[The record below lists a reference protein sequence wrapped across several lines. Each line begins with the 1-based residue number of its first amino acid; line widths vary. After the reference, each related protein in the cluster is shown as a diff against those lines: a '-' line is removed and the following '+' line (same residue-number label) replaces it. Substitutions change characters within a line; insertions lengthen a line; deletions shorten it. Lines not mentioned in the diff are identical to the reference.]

1 MSSLASRAPARRAQV
16 AVALWLL
23 FLAACLLVVT
33 RTTFTTDLS
42 AFLPRNP
49 NAEQRL
55 LVEQLKTGVLS
66 RTLLAAVSGGTPQ
79 QRAQASL
86 TLATQLRTD
95 AQFES
100 VVNGA
105 LDPAQRDRDGALLF
119 RYRYL
124 LSPAVTPDHF
134 TVGGLKASF
143 DDTLDLL
150 ASPAGLA
157 LKPLVNR
164 DPTGEMLR
172 IADTL
177 DAGGHPP
184 IAYGAWSSRDGQ
196 RAMLLLT
203 TEASG
208 SNTDAQ
214 EHAIDTLRGRF
225 DALHSGLS
233 LEVTGAPTFA
243 VDSRHSI
250 KSEVTRLSIISA
262 VLIVTILLFT
272 YRSAV
277 MLGLSLVPVLSGA
290 LAGVAAVSLGF
301 GSVHGIT
308 LGFGT
313 TLIGEAVDYSIYLFV
328 QSGDATRRGGLL
340 RRRKRLG
347 ADSVDA
353 METVDTLETANALQ
367 TSNATLATAPV
378 SAADE
383 RTQRRASR
391 DARLRRWVAR
401 SWPTV
406 RLGMLTSI
414 CGFSAL
420 TFSSFP
426 GLAQLGVYSIAGLV
440 VAAAVTRW
448 VLPVLTPLSLSMR
461 DLSVMGGRFVR
472 AADVARRFRWL
483 ALGVLAAVVLL
494 AVLTHRQPWLN
505 DQLNSLSPV
514 SPAAQARDVALREQI
529 GAPDARY
536 MAVVSA
542 PTLDAALQ
550 GAEAAAPALD
560 RLIASH
566 AIGGYESPAR
576 YLPSE
581 ATQRSRQNALPSAV
595 DLRARLAQAAAGT
608 PFETS
613 ALEAFIGDVDTA
625 RTQPLLNAAWLRG
638 TSLGVGVNAL
648 VNCSPGRCD
657 ALLPLRLPDGP
668 REIDAP
674 AVQAAL
680 AGINDGPARITFVD
694 LKGASDAM
702 YERYMREAIKLSLA
716 GLVLI
721 IVLLALMQRS
731 FIGMLRVLSPLA
743 AAVLAVVA
751 GLALAGISLTLL
763 HVIGLLLIVAVGS
776 NYALFFNRK
785 LDDDIPQAVTF
796 ASLAVANLT
805 TVAGFGV
812 LALSSLPLLR
822 AFGET
827 VAPGAILALWLA
839 ALLAPRERAPVAGSP
854 GELRRAG
861 RPTRPIAPMAS
872 TQDRPSREATQSSPL
887 PPLTQSG
894 RPEQP
899 DGAHPA
905 QTL

>member
-1 MSSLASRAPARRAQV
+1 MSTPAPRLPGRRGQV
-16 AVALWLL
+16 AVTLWLV
-23 FLAACLLVVT
+23 FLVACLLVVA
-33 RTTFTTDLS
+33 RTTFTADLS

-55 LVEQLKTGVLS
+55 LVEQLKSGVLS
-66 RTLLAAVSGGTPQ
+66 RTLLAAISGGTPQ
-79 QRAQASL
+79 QRAAASL
-86 TLATQLRTD
+86 ALGTRLRTD
-95 AQFES
+95 AQFDS

-124 LSPAVTPDHF
+124 LSPAVTPAHF
-134 TVGGLKASF
+134 SVEGLKASF

-172 IADTL
+172 LADAL

-184 IAYGAWSSRDGQ
+184 VSYGAWSSRDGQ

-203 TEASG
+203 TVASG
-208 SNTDAQ
+208 SDTDAQ
-214 EHAIDTLRGRF
+214 ERAIGTLRASF
-225 DALHSGLS
+225 DALHSGGAPGTTSGLK
-233 LEVTGAPTFA
+233 LDITGAPTFA
-243 VDSRHSI
+243 VDSRRMI
-250 KSEVTRLSIISA
+250 KHEVERLSIVSA
-262 VLIVTILLFT
+262 VLIITILLFA
-272 YRSAV
+272 YRSVA
-277 MLGLSLVPVLSGA
+277 MLGLSLLPVLSGA

-313 TLIGEAVDYSIYLFV
+313 TLIGEAVDYSIYLFI
-328 QSGDATRRGGLL
+328 QSGDATRLGG
-340 RRRKRLG
+340 G
-347 ADSVDA
+347 GD
-353 METVDTLETANALQ
+353 
-367 TSNATLATAPV
+367 LAA
-378 SAADE
+378 
-383 RTQRRASR
+383 RRANR

-401 SWPTV
+401 AWPTI

-461 DLSVMGGRFVR
+461 DLSGIGARLARV
-472 AADVARRFRWL
+472 ANAARRFRWVAIA
-483 ALGVLAAVVLL
+483 ALVVWVIAAVLF
-494 AVLTHRQPWLN
+494 HPKPWLN
-505 DQLNSLSPV
+505 DQLNALSPV
-514 SPAAQARDVALREQI
+514 SPEAQVRDAELRGQI

-536 MAVVSA
+536 MVVISA

-550 GAEAAAPALD
+550 GAETAAPVLD
-560 RLIASH
+560 RMVATH
-566 AIGGYESPAR
+566 AIGGYETPAR

-581 ATQRSRQNALPSAV
+581 ATQRSRQDALPASAE
-595 DLRARLAQAAAGT
+595 LRARLVAATQGT
-608 PFETS
+608 PFDPH
-613 ALEAFIGDVDTA
+613 ALEAFISDVDTA

-648 VNCSPGRCD
+648 VNCTPGRCD
-657 ALLPLRLPDGP
+657 ALLPLRLPEGLAGSH
-668 REIDAP
+668 EINSQ
-674 AVQAAL
+674 AVRAAL
-680 AGINDGPARITFVD
+680 AGLDDGPARVTFVD

-702 YERYMREAIKLSLA
+702 YDRYMREAVKLSLA

-721 IVLLALMQRS
+721 LALLALMLRS
-731 FIGMLRVLSPLA
+731 VTGLLRVIGPLA
-743 AAVLAVVA
+743 AAVVAVIA

-763 HVIGLLLIVAVGS
+763 HVIGMLLIVAVGS
-776 NYALFFNRK
+776 NYALFFNR
-785 LDDDIPQAVTF
+785 DFDRDMPEAITF

-827 VAPGAILALWLA
+827 VGPGAILALWMS
-839 ALLAPRERAPVAGSP
+839 ALLAPARPVRSAQ
-854 GELRRAG
+854 LDA
-861 RPTRPIAPMAS
+861 A
-872 TQDRPSREATQSSPL
+872 REA
-887 PPLTQSG
+887 
-894 RPEQP
+894 
-899 DGAHPA
+899 
-905 QTL
+905 